1 MFCIYN
7 TNPDIMMESRTS
19 LKFATFN
26 AWLIPE
32 KMRIAQKTTLRTK
45 HITSA
50 VSNCDCDVLA
60 MQEVWLPGLYKQ
72 SLLNPENF
80 SKSYKYFHYFRAGA
94 VGSGLV
100 TFSKYPI
107 VGVDYFQFTMC
118 SSPFR
123 VDHGDWFGAKGVG
136 VCYIESPAGLLSVY
150 NTHLIAEYNKVTYLE
165 HRIVEAMELVR
176 FIQRTARGH
185 AILLGDL
192 NFTPDS
198 IEYEIVTKFGGL
210 TDLWKDE
217 NSFFTF
223 NLPNNPFCISNL
235 PAIRIDYVM
244 IPNGNKFEVIDK
256 GYIFQETEDT
266 SIWFSDHSGVQVKL
280 NFADCKSDQ
289 ISRFLPD
296 SNTDMLLAAK
306 NVLQKRIKKRS
317 KSGNFPTSYIM
328 LILLIVTTVLL
339 IASVSIFSF
348 MSLLFDTSSLLTHFL
363 ILVISLLLKF
373 ILFLFLTTI
382 SVLEINEI
390 NRLKQECVYIDY
402 LLQSQQT

>member
-1 MFCIYN
+1 MV
-7 TNPDIMMESRTS
+7 ESKIS

-32 KMRIAQKTTLRTK
+32 RMRIAKKTSVRTK
-45 HITSA
+45 HITNA

-72 SLLNPENF
+72 NLLNPENF
-80 SKSYKYFHYFRAGA
+80 SKSYKYFHYFRAGT

-107 VGVDYFQFTMC
+107 IGVDYFQFTMC

-123 VDHGDWFGAKGVG
+123 FDHGDWYGAKGIG

-150 NTHLIAEYNKVTYLE
+150 NTHLVAEYKKYTYVE

-192 NFTPDS
+192 NLTPDS

-210 TDLWKDE
+210 TDLWKGE
-217 NSFFTF
+217 ETFFTF
-223 NLPNNPFCISNL
+223 NLPENPFYISND
-235 PAIRIDYVM
+235 PALRIDYVM

-256 GYIFQETEDT
+256 GYIFQETEDK
-266 SIWFSDHSGVQVKL
+266 SIWFSDHSGLQVRLKL
-280 NFADCKSDQ
+280 SKCASDQ

-306 NVLQKRIKKRS
+306 NVLNKRIKKRS
-317 KSGNFPTSYIM
+317 KGGNFPTSYLM
-328 LILLIVTTVLL
+328 FILLMVTAVLL
-339 IASVSIFSF
+339 IASVSIFVF
-348 MSLLFDTSSLLTHFL
+348 LSLLFDTSSMLTNFL
-363 ILVISLLLKF
+363 ILVIGLLTKF
-373 ILFLFLTTI
+373 VLFLFMFI
-382 SVLEINEI
+382 YSVLENNEVI
-390 NRLKQECVYIDY
+390 RLKQEFVYIDY